1 MGVSKCLPL
10 LNVYSEDSE
19 GDSCCLISCTKE
31 FIAYKPLLDCLS
43 FMHLV
48 VSTLYEKRNE
58 FLFRSELVNIVFVFP
73 IDRQWQT

>member
-1 MGVSKCLPL
+1 MTCKILKVADCGCLPL

-19 GDSCCLISCTKE
+19 GDSCCLMSCTKE

-48 VSTLYEKRNE
+48 VPYMKREMSSCSAKN
-58 FLFRSELVNIVFVFP
+58 
-73 IDRQWQT
+73 